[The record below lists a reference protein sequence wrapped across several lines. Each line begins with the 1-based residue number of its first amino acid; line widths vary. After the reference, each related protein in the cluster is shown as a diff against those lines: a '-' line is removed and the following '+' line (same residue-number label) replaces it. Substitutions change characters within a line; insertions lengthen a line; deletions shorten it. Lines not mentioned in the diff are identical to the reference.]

1 MCVVCTECV
10 CERGH
15 GAAGTVL
22 QLGDNRRCEA
32 TGSTTGGSDGDG
44 PGRHA
49 REGTGRGRRVMTGTG
64 AAMGTATV
72 AARDGGGDRPGRRR
86 GRVTA

>member
-10 CERGH
+10 CEGGH

-49 REGTGRGRRVMTGTG
+49 RDGDGPGAACNDGDGRG
-64 AAMGTATV
+64 
-72 AARDGGGDRPGRRR
+72 DGDGDSSR
-86 GRVTA
+86 A